1 MILHKKKQQK
11 NVCILFSVLSSS
23 GRAEIVTPALAV
35 LPTAY
40 AQFEVKQQIVSVLKV
55 YIDDAVI
62 N

>member
-1 MILHKKKQQK
+1 M
-11 NVCILFSVLSSS
+11 LSSS